1 MALSNTEYTYGGVTK
16 TFHWLTALLIFTA
29 FPLGVIAQ
37 NLPFATDAELAQKAW
52 FFSLHKTVGVT
63 AFLVAVARILW
74 AVTQSKPAA
83 LHPDRKLETFA
94 AEMVHWLLYVSLALV
109 PLSGWL
115 HHAATDGFAPILWP
129 LGQSLPLVPKSVAVA
144 EFFAGWH
151 FVLTK
156 VLLVSILLHVA
167 GAVKHV
173 VIDKDQTLA
182 RMMPGKTELTE
193 YPQSSHQRAPF
204 WAALAIYLVAL
215 GGGSA
220 IGLSSHDST
229 EAAELEAVASDWTVT
244 EGTLG
249 ISIVQ
254 LGSDVAGTFEDWTAA
269 ITYDAETDDDLKG
282 SVEVTIS
289 IGSLSLGTVAA
300 QAMGPEFFDA
310 EGFPTA
316 VFKADLIDA
325 DAVHTANGT
334 LSIKGIEV
342 PLSFPYELEITD
354 GVATVSG
361 STSVNRQDFNIGTT
375 SYQDESSL
383 GFPVTI
389 TFELTATQE

>member
-1 MALSNTEYTYGGVTK
+1 MAITNSEYTYGGVTK

-37 NLPFATDAELAQKAW
+37 NLPFSTDAELAQKAW
-52 FFSLHKTVGVT
+52 FFSVHKTVGVM

-74 AVTQSKPAA
+74 AVTQTKPAA
-83 LHPDRKLETFA
+83 LHPERKLETFA
-94 AEMVHWLLYVSLALV
+94 AETVHWLLYASLALV

-129 LGQSLPLVPKSVAVA
+129 LGQSLPLVPKSAAVA

-167 GAVKHV
+167 GAIKHV
-173 VIDKDQTLA
+173 VVDKDQTLA
-182 RMMPGKTELTE
+182 RMMPGTTELTE
-193 YPQSSHQRAPF
+193 YPQSSHQKSPF
-204 WAALAIYLVAL
+204 WAALVIYLVAL

-220 IGLSSHDST
+220 IGLSSHET
-229 EAAELEAVASDWTVT
+229 AEAAELEAVESDWTVT

-254 LGSDVAGTFEDWTAA
+254 LGSNVAGSFADWTAA
-269 ITYDAETDDDLKG
+269 ISYNPEIEDDLKG
-282 SVEVTIS
+282 KVEVTIS
-289 IGSLSLGTVAA
+289 IGSLSLGTVTS

-316 VFKADLIDA
+316 TFTANLIDA
-325 DAVHTANGT
+325 DEVHTAAGNLT
-334 LSIKGIEV
+334 IKGISV
-342 PLSFPYELEITD
+342 PLTFPYELEINE

-361 STSVNRQDFNIGTT
+361 SVMVDRQDFSIGTS
-375 SYQDESSL
+375 SYQDETSL

-389 TFELTATQE
+389 SFELTATQE